1 MQIIKTI
8 IKCAAWA
15 IVMMALAL
23 ASVYGLYLILIFMLF
38 DQTLYMALA
47 IAGEFLI
54 FCAYFWMIKVID

>member
-1 MQIIKTI
+1 MQTIKTI

-23 ASVYGLYLILIFMLF
+23 ASVYGLYLVLIFWLF
-38 DQTLYMALA
+38 HEPLYMALA

-54 FCAYFWMIKVID
+54 FCAYFWMIRAIE

>member
-1 MQIIKTI
+1 MQTIKTT
-8 IKCAAWA
+8 IKCVAWA

-38 DQTLYMALA
+38 DETLYMALT

-54 FCAYFWMIKVID
+54 FCAYFWMIKAID

>member
-1 MQIIKTI
+1 MQTIKTI

-23 ASVYGLYLILIFMLF
+23 ASVYGLYLILIFWLF
-38 DQTLYMALA
+38 GEHLYMALA

-54 FCAYFWMIKVID
+54 FCAYFWMIRAVE